1 MPEHRG
7 EMSPDQAAG
16 SLLTGFSDELAGV
29 VERAARHVVTVRARR
44 RMPSSGIVW
53 PGEGLVVTAD
63 HTVEADEGITIGFPD
78 GASTPAELVGRD
90 PGTDLALLR
99 VKEAG
104 LIAAEV
110 AGAESARVGSLVLA
124 IGRPGE
130 DGPMAT
136 VGVVSALAGPWRN
149 RRGGMIDRLIQ
160 TDVTMYPGFSG
171 GPLVDAWGRVAG
183 MNSSHL
189 AGGVSMAVPSSLIGS
204 VVQALLSQ
212 GRVRRGYLGL
222 RTQTVGLPPDLVQRH
237 NLSQQS
243 GLMVVRVEPGGPA
256 EAAGLMLGDVL
267 VALGGQPV
275 RDADELQGTL
285 GPDRVGAS
293 LQAGVIRGGELKDA
307 APTVGER
314 R

>member
-1 MPEHRG
+1 MPQHSSDMDAR
-7 EMSPDQAAG
+7 QAG
-16 SLLTGFSDELAGV
+16 SLLAGFSDELAGA

-44 RMPSSGIVW
+44 RMPSSGIAW

-63 HTVEADEGITIGFPD
+63 HTVEADEGITIGLPD
-78 GASTPAELVGRD
+78 GESVPADLVGRD
-90 PGTDLALLR
+90 PGTDLALVR
-99 VKEAG
+99 VKGTG
-104 LIAAEV
+104 LVAAEV
-110 AGAESARVGSLVLA
+110 VGEEGARVGGLVLA
-124 IGRPGE
+124 LGRPGD

-136 VGVVSALAGPWRN
+136 VGIVSALAGPWRN

-171 GPLVDAWGRVAG
+171 GPLVDARGRVAG

-222 RTQTVGLPPDLVQRH
+222 RTQTVGLPPDLIQRH
-237 NLSQQS
+237 GLSQQS

-267 VALGGQPV
+267 VALGGQPL
-275 RDADELQGTL
+275 RDADELQGML
-285 GPDRVGAS
+285 RPDRVGAS
-293 LQAGVIRGGELKDA
+293 VQARVIRGGEQREIDI
-307 APTVGER
+307 TVGER
-314 R
+314 P